1 MTAQEKMRF
10 CSGCRNNFYNGRDN
24 ISGKN
29 CWSLEDAQVV
39 KRLFIHRD
47 QIPPYKGEKLR
58 DTLSCWYG
66 DTGMRA
72 VDPEAITKEG
82 FWK

>member
-1 MTAQEKMRF
+1 MDKIKF
-10 CSGCRNNFYNGRDN
+10 CSGCRNNFYNGRQN
-24 ISGKN
+24 LNGTT
-29 CWSLEDAQVV
+29 CWSLESAKVV

-47 QIPPYKGEKLR
+47 QMPPYKNEKTR

-72 VDPEAITKEG
+72 VDPNSITAEG
-82 FWK
+82 YWK